1 MKNKL
6 KGFTLVELIV
16 VMAIMSILMLAIMNM
31 FKPIRSMYVDSTQY
45 EAQRTAQ
52 SGVVQY
58 ITETVRFAT
67 DMGVYNDVT
76 APNSAAETFAKAYCD
91 ANGYDKNDTNNI
103 NTIKKYVEIIII
115 DNKTTHY
122 NKNFTGR
129 LIRRKVN
136 PAGAAPTII
145 PIPIFSNTSNTLNP
159 NKIIKSSSSNMWR
172 TALGESYYGE
182 NTYYITLDT
191 SDSANGMLTVSVAST
206 KNGKRDISQKG
217 KESNFTEIMSDGTI
231 KTITSA
237 SDVQTAIGNNQIAV
251 TRGGVLCRNLVGSGG
266 HGVNSEGIY
275 DTNYTADNTK
285 DAYIVFLN
293 KDGKDAIE
301 AAGLT

>member
-16 VMAIMSILMLAIMNM
+16 VMAIMGILMLAIMNM
-31 FKPIRSMYVDSTQY
+31 FKPIRSMYVDSTQF

-67 DMGVYNDVT
+67 DMGVYNDVAT
-76 APNSAAETFAKAYCD
+76 PKDAAKKFAEAYCD
-91 ANGYDKNDTNNI
+91 ANGYDKTDTNNLNEI
-103 NTIKKYVEIIII
+103 YKYAEIIII
-115 DNKTTHY
+115 DNGTYHY
-122 NKNFTGR
+122 SKNYTGR
-129 LIRRKVN
+129 LIRRKVDATLGSASNIAN
-136 PAGAAPTII
+136 PAFTA
-145 PIPIFSNTSNTLNP
+145 TSNA
-159 NKIIKSSSSNMWR
+159 NKVIVPSTTNMWR

-182 NTYYITLDT
+182 NTYYITLDV
-191 SDSANGMLTVSVAST
+191 SDKANGMLTVSVAST

-217 KESNFTEIMSDGTI
+217 KETNFVDTDGNTL
-231 KTITSA
+231 TGA
-237 SDVQTAIGNNQIAV
+237 ANVQTAIDNNKIAV
-251 TRGGVLCRNLVGSGG
+251 TRGGVLCRNLVGSSG

-275 DTNYTADNTK
+275 DTNYVAYNTK

>member
-16 VMAIMSILMLAIMNM
+16 VMAIMSILMLAVMNM

-58 ITETVRFAT
+58 ITETVRYAT

-76 APNSAAETFAKAYCD
+76 TPKDAAKNFAEAYCD
-91 ANGYDKNDTNNI
+91 ANGYDKTDTNNLNEI
-103 NTIKKYVEIIII
+103 YKYAEIIII
-115 DNKTTHY
+115 DNATYHY
-122 NKNFTGR
+122 SKNYTGR
-129 LIRRKVN
+129 LIRRKVDATLASASNIAN
-136 PAGAAPTII
+136 PAFTA
-145 PIPIFSNTSNTLNP
+145 TSNA
-159 NKIIKSSSSNMWR
+159 NKVIVPSTSNMWR

-182 NTYYITLDT
+182 NTYYITLDV
-191 SDSANGMLTVSVAST
+191 SDKANGMLTVSVAST

-217 KESNFTEIMSDGTI
+217 KEKNFVDTDGNTL
-231 KTITSA
+231 TGATN
-237 SDVQTAIGNNQIAV
+237 VQTAIDNNKIAV

-275 DTNYTADNTK
+275 DTNYVAYNTK